1 MAYPNIAYRII
12 PNHAIAYH
20 SAMRARGDSTDEA
33 MTSWNP
39 RSLIEVRD
47 DQTSSDPIPTIP
59 TKLMANTHNKI
70 G

>member
-1 MAYPNIAYRII
+1 
-12 PNHAIAYH
+12 
-20 SAMRARGDSTDEA
+20 MRARGDSTDEA